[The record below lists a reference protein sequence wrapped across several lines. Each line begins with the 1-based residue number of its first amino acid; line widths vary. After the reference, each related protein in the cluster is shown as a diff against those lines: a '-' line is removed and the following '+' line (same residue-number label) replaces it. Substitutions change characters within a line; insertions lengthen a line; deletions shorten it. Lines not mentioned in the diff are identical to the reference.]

1 MHRSLLLSGD
11 LATVMSPVM
20 TKMPVTIVVGFRAG
34 GSSNSMAQF
43 LVTQLKKI
51 LARQLSLPIEE
62 EPMANL
68 RIGGVAG

>member
-1 MHRSLLLSGD
+1 
-11 LATVMSPVM
+11 
-20 TKMPVTIVVGFRAG
+20 
-34 GSSNSMAQF
+34 MAQF